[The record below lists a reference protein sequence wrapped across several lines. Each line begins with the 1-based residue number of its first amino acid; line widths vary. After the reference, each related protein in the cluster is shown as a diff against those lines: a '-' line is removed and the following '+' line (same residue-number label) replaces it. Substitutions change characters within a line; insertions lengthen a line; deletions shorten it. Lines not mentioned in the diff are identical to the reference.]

1 MLAVAVAT
9 AVQVAEAKKLKVT
22 HIGFLELR
30 RSASSLIVSFG
41 RTTSKKGDQM
51 TGNAPSAKSKE
62 RRNKLSKRNSFR
74 LTLCAVLFALCVPAA
89 AQQPKIKKVG
99 ILAPRS
105 RPAGR
110 IEVFRQGLRGLGYV
124 EGRNIEFHYR
134 GHEDRSQLARLATD
148 LVQEK
153 VDVIVTQGAATRA
166 AQIVRTVPIVFGF
179 SGDPVEAGL
188 VQSLARP
195 GGNMTGITMLAFEL
209 VGKRLEVLKESVP
222 KVSRVA
228 VLSSPAHPGEQ
239 RELSESQ
246 KTAGTVGITLLYHRV
261 TSTAEVNAALDAT
274 VRDNAHA
281 LLAFPDPVTNS
292 HREQI
297 AVFAVKQRLPSVFG
311 WRDYVEAGGL
321 MSYGPDHDALWK
333 RLAVFADK
341 ILKGAKPA
349 DLPVEQPSKFEFVV
363 NLKTAKQIGLTIPPN
378 VLARADRVIK

>member
-1 MLAVAVAT
+1 MIRNALDT
-9 AVQVAEAKKLKVT
+9 NSKQRRKNLPKKNFF
-22 HIGFLELR
+22 H
-30 RSASSLIVSFG
+30 
-41 RTTSKKGDQM
+41 
-51 TGNAPSAKSKE
+51 
-62 RRNKLSKRNSFR
+62 
-74 LTLCAVLFALCVPAA
+74 LTLCAMLFALCVPAA
-89 AQQPKIKKVG
+89 AQQPKTKIMKVG

-110 IEVFRQGLRGLGYV
+110 IEIFRQGLRGLGYV

-209 VGKRLEVLKESVP
+209 VGKRLEVLKEVVS

-228 VLSSPAHPGEQ
+228 VLASPAHPGEQ

-246 KTAGTVGITLLYHRV
+246 KTAGTVGITLVYHRV
-261 TSTAEVNAALDAT
+261 TSTADVIAALDAT
-274 VRDNAHA
+274 VRDNVNA
-281 LLAFPDPVTNS
+281 LLAFPDPITNA
-292 HREQI
+292 HRGQI
-297 AVFAVKQRLPSVFG
+297 AAFAVKQRLPSVFG